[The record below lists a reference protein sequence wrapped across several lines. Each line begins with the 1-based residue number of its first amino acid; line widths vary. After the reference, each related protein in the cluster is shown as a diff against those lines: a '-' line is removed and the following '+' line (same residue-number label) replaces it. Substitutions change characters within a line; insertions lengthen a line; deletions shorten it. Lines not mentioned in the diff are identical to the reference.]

1 MTPAR
6 PPGSFAGRRRRR
18 CPPAGGNDPTTPH
31 ASWRGCAV
39 TKPSGSPARPSPP
52 TAAGPPADRADYPT
66 AELGRASDGWPVA
79 ATPCDSCRPRRL
91 RTTFAPMAPGPPPG
105 TNLCWPRA
113 FGRPRRCA
121 TRYARCPRGPRPR
134 YSPRRSSRLT
144 GCASNQASSA
154 PRPSAAPSPPV
165 VKDGHLTLSP
175 LSLRCGILGVTGT
188 HSEAPPEG
196 EFCALRLRVA
206 NPDPAF
212 HTFVAARQRLAG
224 VEPPRDAPSGFAMA
238 VRRQHDQVELG
249 GQNVLEVE
257 LWYDVPKGAPVSGV
271 RLSGDSDPEGFQSD
285 QTVAHAPDGVLVPLT
300 PAR

>member
-1 MTPAR
+1 MRAQ
-6 PPGSFAGRRRRR
+6 GD
-18 CPPAGGNDPTTPH
+18 GG
-31 ASWRGCAV
+31 
-39 TKPSGSPARPSPP
+39 
-52 TAAGPPADRADYPT
+52 
-66 AELGRASDGWPVA
+66 
-79 ATPCDSCRPRRL
+79 
-91 RTTFAPMAPGPPPG
+91 
-105 TNLCWPRA
+105 
-113 FGRPRRCA
+113 
-121 TRYARCPRGPRPR
+121 
-134 YSPRRSSRLT
+134 
-144 GCASNQASSA
+144 
-154 PRPSAAPSPPV
+154 
-165 VKDGHLTLSP
+165 
-175 LSLRCGILGVTGT
+175 GILGVTGT

-249 GQNVLEVE
+249 GQNVAEVE
-257 LWYDVPKGAPVSGV
+257 LWCDVPKGAPVSGV

>member
-1 MTPAR
+1 M
-6 PPGSFAGRRRRR
+6 S
-18 CPPAGGNDPTTPH
+18 
-31 ASWRGCAV
+31 
-39 TKPSGSPARPSPP
+39 SPARS
-52 TAAGPPADRADYPT
+52 DY
-66 AELGRASDGWPVA
+66 V
-79 ATPCDSCRPRRL
+79 
-91 RTTFAPMAPGPPPG
+91 APMA
-105 TNLCWPRA
+105 LV
-113 FGRPRRCA
+113 
-121 TRYARCPRGPRPR
+121 RYAGASTWHQPPLAPGIWPAEALR
-134 YSPRRSSRLT
+134 YPLRALSPWPAAAALLAAALVALT

-154 PRPSAAPSPPV
+154 PRPSAATSPPV

-206 NPDPAF
+206 NLDPAF

>member
-1 MTPAR
+1 MPPSRQWAKRLHRGHSLGDSGNRRAR
-6 PPGSFAGRRRRR
+6 RFY
-18 CPPAGGNDPTTPH
+18 D
-31 ASWRGCAV
+31 
-39 TKPSGSPARPSPP
+39 
-52 TAAGPPADRADYPT
+52 AAGWSVDGATKEAVIADV
-66 AELGRASDGWPVA
+66 PVREVRH
-79 ATPCDSCRPRRL
+79 CR
-91 RTTFAPMAPGPPPG
+91 
-105 TNLCWPRA
+105 
-113 FGRPRRCA
+113 
-121 TRYARCPRGPRPR
+121 
-134 YSPRRSSRLT
+134 
-144 GCASNQASSA
+144 
-154 PRPSAAPSPPV
+154 
-165 VKDGHLTLSP
+165 
-175 LSLRCGILGVTGT
+175 SLW
-188 HSEAPPEG
+188 AMP
-196 EFCALRLRVA
+196 RVA

>member
-1 MTPAR
+1 VLQNE
-6 PPGSFAGRRRRR
+6 
-18 CPPAGGNDPTTPH
+18 PPA
-31 ASWRGCAV
+31 ARLVAQVRG
-39 TKPSGSPARPSPP
+39 R
-52 TAAGPPADRADYPT
+52 
-66 AELGRASDGWPVA
+66 
-79 ATPCDSCRPRRL
+79 
-91 RTTFAPMAPGPPPG
+91 
-105 TNLCWPRA
+105 
-113 FGRPRRCA
+113 GRPGDRTA
-121 TRYARCPRGPRPR
+121 TTSARSG
-134 YSPRRSSRLT
+134 
-144 GCASNQASSA
+144 
-154 PRPSAAPSPPV
+154 
-165 VKDGHLTLSP
+165 
-175 LSLRCGILGVTGT
+175 SLRCGILGVTGT